1 MYRFTL
7 LILLFSCLSLQAQ
20 YSYTRLEAEEVANP
34 ERSIYRLSSKDSIC
48 ISINGKGGKARLMI
62 NDFVHETGGNDEEL
76 EYAVF
81 GNAKEKRAVVL
92 LNRRAE
98 VSLGCDMFI
107 INGKGGI
114 FCGSI
119 PVAAYTKT
127 DKGRMD
133 YNSILPY
140 ISIIRVS
147 NRYVLSFETPLVV
160 LYPFGD
166 REEILNGRSIFYT
179 YQNGA
184 LELNR

>member
-1 MYRFTL
+1 MRAF
-7 LILLFSCLSLQAQ
+7 IFFISLFFCVFLQAQ
-20 YSYTRLEAEEVANP
+20 HSYARIEAEETKNT
-34 ERSIYRLSSKDSIC
+34 EYRIYRLSSKDSIC
-48 ISINGKGGKARLMI
+48 ISINGKGSKTCLKI
-62 NDFVHETGGNDEEL
+62 NDFVHEIGSDDEKL

-81 GNAKEKRAVVL
+81 GNVKERRAIVL
-92 LNRRAE
+92 LNKRAE

-107 INGKGGI
+107 LDGQGGN

-140 ISIIRVS
+140 ISIIKVS
-147 NRYVLSFETPLVV
+147 NRYVLSFETALIV

-179 YQNGA
+179 YQNGI

>member
-1 MYRFTL
+1 MSRFAL
-7 LILLFSCLSLQAQ
+7 LILLFSALSLRAQ
-20 YSYTRLEAEEVANP
+20 YSYTRLEAEETAKAEHKV
-34 ERSIYRLSSKDSIC
+34 YRLSAKDSVC
-48 ISINGKGGKARLMI
+48 ISVKGESGKACLKI
-62 NDFVHETGGNDEEL
+62 NDFVYKQDCPVEEL

-81 GNAKEKRAVVL
+81 GNTREKRAVVL

-107 INGKGGI
+107 VDNKGGI

-127 DKGRMD
+127 NKGRMD

-140 ISIIRVS
+140 ISIIKVS

-179 YQNGA
+179 YRDGV

>member
-1 MYRFTL
+1 MCRSAFV
-7 LILLFSCLSLQAQ
+7 ILLFSCLSLHAQ
-20 YSYTRLEAEEVANP
+20 YSYTRIEAEKTTGSDLAT
-34 ERSIYRLSSKDSIC
+34 YRLSERDSVRIGV
-48 ISINGKGGKARLMI
+48 SVEGGKACFRI
-62 NDFVHETGGNDEEL
+62 NDFTHEFVDGSEKL

-81 GNAKEKRAVVL
+81 GNGKEKRAVIL
-92 LNRRAE
+92 LNKRAE
-98 VSLGCDMFI
+98 VSLGCEMFMVDA
-107 INGKGGI
+107 KRAV
-114 FCGSI
+114 FCGNI

-140 ISIIRVS
+140 VSIVKVS

-166 REEILNGRSIFYT
+166 REEVLNGRSIFYT
-179 YQNGA
+179 YQNGV

>member
-1 MYRFTL
+1 MRAF
-7 LILLFSCLSLQAQ
+7 IFFISLFFCVFLQAQ
-20 YSYTRLEAEEVANP
+20 HSYARIEAEETKNT
-34 ERSIYRLSSKDSIC
+34 EYRIYRLSAKDSIC
-48 ISINGKGGKARLMI
+48 ISINGSS
-62 NDFVHETGGNDEEL
+62 DEEL

-81 GNAKEKRAVVL
+81 GNAKEKRAIVL
-92 LNRRAE
+92 LNKRAE

-107 INGKGGI
+107 LDGQGGN

-140 ISIIRVS
+140 ISIIKVS
-147 NRYVLSFETPLVV
+147 NRYVLSFETALVV

-179 YQNGA
+179 YQNGI

>member
-20 YSYTRLEAEEVANP
+20 YSYTRLEAAEVANS

-48 ISINGKGGKARLMI
+48 ISINGKGGKARL
-62 NDFVHETGGNDEEL
+62 
-76 EYAVF
+76 F

-107 INGKGGI
+107 IDGKGGI

-140 ISIIRVS
+140 ISIIKVS